1 MGLRKSKGG
10 GGSGGSTTNVRT
22 VILGAISIVLALIM
36 LGIAMD
42 TVSPLLTGGAS
53 AVNWTNYPGGE
64 PMLKLFPLIM
74 TIGLIIFGGVL
85 VWLGTTGKTMS
96 IKDTIM
102 VTLVVVVAVIML
114 PIIVDAA
121 DGVMERADIGTY
133 TGLKSFLG
141 LLPLLYTVGLMT
153 ISGLLGFRAVR
164 GGSKGSGD

>member
-10 GGSGGSTTNVRT
+10 AIGGGGTANVRT
-22 VILGAISIVLALIM
+22 IILGAISIVLALIM

-42 TVSPLLTGGAS
+42 TVSPLLTGGAN

-64 PMLKLFPLIM
+64 PMLRLFPLIM

-164 GGSKGSGD
+164 GGPKD